1 MLSFYKENMYQSNL
15 LLASTEGNPLK
26 EGLVIK
32 IPTSNR
38 TLQVI
43 GSYKSWPCLGSPN
56 YPDQPSWWKGNGN
69 TEGSVGIQCES
80 GSGISFSIQQDNK
93 SRNNG
98 YIQTERR
105 DSGEDCYVFGYPYA
119 YSILTSITINN
130 PGTGVKNPKLV
141 YTTRTYSKSG
151 SSYTT
156 NIKTHIYA
164 IKRGGYWRLY
174 KPTLTSNCGSFRRV
188 A

>member
-43 GSYKSWPCLGSPN
+43 GSYTNWPCLGSPN

-98 YIQTERR
+98 YVQIKR
-105 DSGEDCYVFGYPYA
+105 DENGEDCYVSGYPYA
-119 YSILTSITINN
+119 YSNLTSITINN

-151 SSYTT
+151 SSYKT
-156 NIKTHIYA
+156 NIKTHVYA

-174 KPTLTSNCGSFRRV
+174 KPTLTNIMRPS
-188 A
+188 